1 MLLGKNSATDV
12 DIQSSWFQ
20 DHNISTSNANL
31 KIIMKLVRF
40 LKNSCI
46 LIKYVTKLIKNKN
59 KEQAVGFN

>member
-20 DHNISTSNANL
+20 DHNISTSNADL
-31 KIIMKLVRF
+31 KIIMKIVKS

-46 LIKYVTKLIKNKN
+46 LIKCVTKLTKNKE